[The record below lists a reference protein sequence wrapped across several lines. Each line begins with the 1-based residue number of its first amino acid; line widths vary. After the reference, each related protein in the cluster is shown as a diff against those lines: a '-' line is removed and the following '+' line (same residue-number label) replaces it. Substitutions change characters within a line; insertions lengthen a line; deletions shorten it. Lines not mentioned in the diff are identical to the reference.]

1 MTFVAAAI
9 GAGLGYGVAGTLT
22 GAAIGAGIG
31 GMVGGSMNQASAA
44 RQAAG
49 AQQQA
54 ASEATGL
61 QRDIF
66 STINTQQAPYRGA
79 GYGALNTLQSML
91 PGQYQQYD
99 AEGKPTTMATGTGYL
114 TQQYAPYKPFTAQ
127 DLTANLAPNYEFM
140 RQQGLGAV
148 RQTANVGGGGSNVLK
163 MGTKFAEDYA
173 SNAYQNALNNY
184 MTQQQQG
191 FNQFQGQQTNIYNRL
206 AGIAGIGQTGQG
218 QVNQAGTNFANAAG
232 QLGVG
237 SATAYGAGQVGSANA
252 YANIGNNFLQ
262 AAMLAKALG

>member
-31 GMVGGSMNQASAA
+31 GMVGGSVNQANAA
-44 RQAAG
+44 RTAAG

-66 STINTQQAPYRGA
+66 NTINTQQAPYRGA

-99 AEGKPTTMATGTGYL
+99 AQGNPTTMATGSGQL
-114 TQQYAPYKPFTAQ
+114 TRMFTNA
-127 DLTANLAPNYEFM
+127 DLNANLAPNYEFM
-140 RQQGLGAV
+140 SQQGLNAV

-163 MGTKFAEDYA
+163 SGITFAENYA
-173 SNAYQNALNNY
+173 KNAYQDALNNWRN
-184 MTQQQQG
+184 QQG
-191 FNQFQGQQTNIYNRL
+191 DIYNRL
-206 AGIAGIGQTGQG
+206 AGIAGIGQTGQS
-218 QVNQAGTNFANAAG
+218 QTNAAGTNFANAAG

>member
-31 GMVGGSMNQASAA
+31 GMVGGSVNQANAA
-44 RQAAG
+44 RTAAG
-49 AQQQA
+49 AQQAA

-66 STINTQQAPYRGA
+66 NTINTQQAPYRGA

-91 PGQYQQYD
+91 PGKYQQYD
-99 AEGKPTTMATGTGYL
+99 AQGNPTTMATGSGQL
-114 TQQYAPYKPFTAQ
+114 TRMFTNA
-127 DLTANLAPNYEFM
+127 DLNANLAPNYEFM

-163 MGTKFAEDYA
+163 SGITFAENYA
-173 SNAYQNALNNY
+173 KNAYQDALNNWRA
-184 MTQQQQG
+184 QQG
-191 FNQFQGQQTNIYNRL
+191 DIYNRL
-206 AGIAGIGQTGQG
+206 AGIAGIGQTGQS
-218 QVNQAGTNFANAAG
+218 QTNAAGTNFANAAG
-232 QLGVG
+232 QLGIG

>member
-31 GMVGGSMNQASAA
+31 GMVGGSVNQANAA
-44 RQAAG
+44 RTAAG
-49 AQQQA
+49 AQQAA

-66 STINTQQAPYRGA
+66 NTINTQQAPYRGA

-99 AEGKPTTMATGTGYL
+99 AQGNPTTMATGSGQL
-114 TQQYAPYKPFTAQ
+114 TRMFTNA
-127 DLTANLAPNYEFM
+127 DLNANLAPNYEFM

-163 MGTKFAEDYA
+163 SGITFAENYA
-173 SNAYQNALNNY
+173 KNAYQDALTNWRA
-184 MTQQQQG
+184 QQG
-191 FNQFQGQQTNIYNRL
+191 DIYNRL
-206 AGIAGIGQTGQG
+206 AGIAGIGQTGQS
-218 QVNQAGTNFANAAG
+218 QTNAAGTNFANAAG
-232 QLGVG
+232 QLGIG

>member
-9 GAGLGYGVAGTLT
+9 GAGVGYLAAPAGVSALLSAG
-22 GAAIGAGIG
+22 IGAGVGGMIG
-31 GMVGGSMNQASAA
+31 GTMNQASAA

-49 AQQQA
+49 AQQAA

-66 STINTQQAPYRGA
+66 ATINQQQAPYRGA
-79 GYGALNTLQSML
+79 GYGALNTLQSFL
-91 PGQYQQYD
+91 PGEYTKYD
-99 AEGKPTTMATGTGYL
+99 VNGNPIGTATGSG
-114 TQQYAPYKPFTAQ
+114 QFTRMFTPA

-140 RQQGLGAV
+140 KQQGLGAV

-163 MGTKFAEDYA
+163 SGITFAENYA
-173 SNAYQNALNNY
+173 KNAYQDALTNWRN
-184 MTQQQQG
+184 QQG
-191 FNQFQGQQTNIYNRL
+191 DIYNRL
-206 AGIAGIGQTGQG
+206 AGIAGIGQTGQ
-218 QVNQAGTNFANAAG
+218 NQTNAAGANFANAAG

>member
-31 GMVGGSMNQASAA
+31 GMVGGSVNQANAA
-44 RQAAG
+44 RTAAS

-66 STINTQQAPYRGA
+66 NTINTQQAPYRGA

-99 AEGKPTTMATGTGYL
+99 AQGNPTTMATGSGQL
-114 TQQYAPYKPFTAQ
+114 TRMFTNA
-127 DLTANLAPNYEFM
+127 DLNANLAPNYEFM
-140 RQQGLGAV
+140 SQQGLNAV

-163 MGTKFAEDYA
+163 SGITFAENYA
-173 SNAYQNALNNY
+173 KNAYQDALNNWRN
-184 MTQQQQG
+184 QQG
-191 FNQFQGQQTNIYNRL
+191 DIYNRL
-206 AGIAGIGQTGQG
+206 SGIAGIGQAGQ
-218 QVNQAGTNFANAAG
+218 NQSNAAGTNFANAAG

-262 AAMLAKALG
+262 AAMLSKALG

>member
-31 GMVGGSMNQASAA
+31 GMVGGSVNQANAA
-44 RQAAG
+44 RTAAG
-49 AQQQA
+49 AQQAA

-66 STINTQQAPYRGA
+66 NTINTQQAPYRGA

-99 AEGKPTTMATGTGYL
+99 AQGNPTTMATGSGQL
-114 TQQYAPYKPFTAQ
+114 TRMFTNA
-127 DLTANLAPNYEFM
+127 DLNANLAPNYEFM

-163 MGTKFAEDYA
+163 SGITFAENYA
-173 SNAYQNALNNY
+173 KNAYQDALTNWRN
-184 MTQQQQG
+184 QQG
-191 FNQFQGQQTNIYNRL
+191 DIYNRL
-206 AGIAGIGQTGQG
+206 AGIAGIGQTGQS
-218 QVNQAGTNFANAAG
+218 QANAAGTNFANAAG

>member
-31 GMVGGSMNQASAA
+31 GMVGGSVNQANAA
-44 RQAAG
+44 RTAAG
-49 AQQQA
+49 AQQAA

-66 STINTQQAPYRGA
+66 NTINTQQAPYRGA

-99 AEGKPTTMATGTGYL
+99 AQGNPTTMATGSGQL
-114 TQQYAPYKPFTAQ
+114 TRMFTPQ

-140 RQQGLGAV
+140 SQQGLNAA

-163 MGTKFAEDYA
+163 SGITFAENYA
-173 SNAYQNALNNY
+173 KNAYQDALNNWRA
-184 MTQQQQG
+184 QQG
-191 FNQFQGQQTNIYNRL
+191 DIYNRL
-206 AGIAGIGQTGQG
+206 AGIAGIGQTGQS
-218 QVNQAGTNFANAAG
+218 QTNAAGTNFANAAG
-232 QLGVG
+232 QLGIG

>member
-1 MTFVAAAI
+1 MTFVAAAV

-31 GMVGGSMNQASAA
+31 GMVGGSMNQANAA
-44 RQAAG
+44 RQAAS

-66 STINTQQAPYRGA
+66 QTINTQQAPYRGA

-99 AEGKPTTMATGTGYL
+99 AQGNPTTMATGSGQL
-114 TQQYAPYKPFTAQ
+114 TRMFTPA

-140 RQQGLGAV
+140 REQGLGAV

-163 MGTKFAEDYA
+163 SGITFAENYA
-173 SNAYQNALNNY
+173 KNAYQDALNNWRN
-184 MTQQQQG
+184 QQG
-191 FNQFQGQQTNIYNRL
+191 DIYNRL
-206 AGIAGIGQTGQG
+206 SGIANIGQGAQTQT
-218 QVNQAGTNFANAAG
+218 NAAGTNFANAAG